1 MPNMRLV
8 LAAGLIAAGLCQ
20 PPLAQAEEKPVA
32 EVKTKAFEGSIAVD
46 ARLKAYPALYAK
58 LVANGKQEMAKWR
71 ADADKERKTN
81 PQMFANG
88 RQWSFSRS
96 FTARSIIGRY
106 VSVLWND
113 DTDGGGAHPN
123 HYVNT
128 LLWDA
133 KSDKFINIKPLFTEM
148 ADNGPT
154 MQTLAKAIRVALA
167 KEKKAR
173 DIDIDENDESLASVK
188 AKITDIG
195 AVALAPSAEK
205 DKSAGLV
212 VYFPP
217 YAVGSYVEGG
227 YTVFV
232 PFSRFK
238 SHLSP
243 EGAALFGGER
253 AADDEKN
260 D

>member
-1 MPNMRLV
+1 MPTIRLV
-8 LAAGLIAAGLCQ
+8 LAAGLIAAGLCHPAFSQ
-20 PPLAQAEEKPVA
+20 TEEKPVA
-32 EVKTKAFEGSIAVD
+32 EVKSKAFEGSVTVD
-46 ARLKAYPALYAK
+46 AKLKAYPALYAK

-81 PQMFANG
+81 PQMFAND

-128 LLWDA
+128 LLWDT
-133 KSDKFINIKPLFTEM
+133 KSNKFINIKPFFTEM
-148 ADNGPT
+148 ADNGPVL
-154 MQTLAKAIRVALA
+154 QALAKAIRVALVA
-167 KEKKAR
+167 EKKAH
-173 DIDIDENDESLASVK
+173 DIDIEETDESLSSVK
-188 AKITDIG
+188 PKLTDIG
-195 AVALAPSAEK
+195 GVALAPSAEK

-232 PFSRFK
+232 PFNQFK
-238 SHLSP
+238 SYLSP

-253 AADDEKN
+253 PPDDDKN